1 MFDNAQHRGLAA
13 RLQPVIV
20 RSGFDVAESV
30 TISMGIANA
39 CYPKSHD
46 ARMEMDPVATCLTAR
61 QARRETENFIDR
73 GVISLETLAFR
84 LWRMTLDQ
92 YVNLPAK
99 LLSKSSCDKRSL
111 CADFWARKPA

>member
-20 RSGFDVAESV
+20 SSGFDVADSV
-30 TISMGIANA
+30 TISMGIAHA

-61 QARRETENFIDR
+61 QARRETANFIDR

-99 LLSKSSCDKRSL
+99 LLSTSSCDKRSL
-111 CADFWARKPA
+111 CADFWVRKPA

>member
-1 MFDNAQHRGLAA
+1 MFDNAQHRGLVA

-99 LLSKSSCDKRSL
+99 FAINEFMRQRSL